1 MGRRFTEFM
10 REVERET
17 RKEGAGAVAE
27 AEAFR
32 THFQLAREFIERRQA
47 LGLTQ
52 RQLAERSG
60 VQQSEISRI
69 EGGNANPTFQTVQ
82 ALARSLGAE
91 VHLVRRRTKRRA
103 SLSVDRRT
111 AGATRRSARY
121 PRRREAARLQRR

>member
-10 REVERET
+10 REVELET
-17 RKEGAGAVAE
+17 RKEGVEAVAE

-52 RQLAERSG
+52 RQLAEKSG

-69 EGGNANPTFQTVQ
+69 EGGNANPTLQTVQ
-82 ALARSLGAE
+82 VLARSLGAE
-91 VHLVRRRTKRRA
+91 VHLV
-103 SLSVDRRT
+103 
-111 AGATRRSARY
+111 
-121 PRRREAARLQRR
+121 QRRGKAR

>member
-1 MGRRFTEFM
+1 MGRSFTEFT

-17 RKEGAGAVAE
+17 RKEGAAAVAE

-52 RQLAERSG
+52 RQLAEKSG

-69 EGGNANPTFQTVQ
+69 EGGNANPTLQTVQ
-82 ALARSLGAE
+82 VLARSLGAE
-91 VHLVRRRTKRRA
+91 VHLVQRQGKAGRALVVRRRA
-103 SLSVDRRT
+103 
-111 AGATRRSARY
+111 AGAGRRRSR
-121 PRRREAARLQRR
+121 